1 MLVETYFNHVWISG
15 FVPLLSAAKERY
27 WDACRAWALEKKQCH
42 GKSVEKKRIDLLA
55 VRWFFDPPFAE
66 FLNTKRSK
74 ASRPLS
80 QNAIIVESCSF
91 EGYPYAVWIVRFL
104 MFLMHLMALKGV
116 RHSLDW
122 FVWKPSYQSQ
132 HPKWISPYQRFSISI
147 LVEGF
152 QYKSKMT
159 HGNHNIIITN
169 SQSKQ
174 HQNMLCCIRIIYIYI
189 YKSTT
194 VTSWLK
200 KRHGWNTKKTPSSSF
215 SGFFSQQRV
224 TVPTGCR
231 PRQVERGSQLF
242 RRPWPPSNGWGHLAT
257 SEQKRVPNGLDVY
270 KNV

>member
-189 YKSTT
+189 QINHGNFLTQKTPWLKHKKNTKLQFLRVFFATTGDRPNWLSTT
-194 VTSWLK
+194 SGWTWVTTVSETMASKSWLRSPGNIRTK
-200 KRHGWNTKKTPSSSF
+200 TGAKRF
-215 SGFFSQQRV
+215 
-224 TVPTGCR
+224 GCI
-231 PRQVERGSQLF
+231 
-242 RRPWPPSNGWGHLAT
+242 
-257 SEQKRVPNGLDVY
+257 
-270 KNV
+270 